1 MFGGVEV
8 LALFAE
14 LLDAELLEGFV
25 DLGGNGLERVVHL
38 AVFAN
43 AVDIV
48 EGGQQRGQHV
58 DDAVLAEALLLLLRA
73 IAVVDELRTFALQ
86 GFEVVCGF
94 LLGLAEG
101 GEGVFGIGGSGI
113 GRAIARLFRSGV
125 RRGLS
130 LSRGLRRASS
140 LVRGSLGCGL
150 GFGRVLRRG
159 GSGTLSGL
167 VGIRQVVQVVVLVEL
182 GHHLLSLSSSSS
194 TTSASTVS
202 SSEPEAEPA
211 EAPAPAAP
219 AAPAPAAAPSAPCWA

>member
-1 MFGGVEV
+1 MLGGVEV

-14 LLDAELLEGFV
+14 LLDAELLESLV

-43 AVDIV
+43 AVDVV

-101 GEGVFGIGGSGI
+101 GEGVFGIGLAFASLLSGI
-113 GRAIARLFRSGV
+113 R
-125 RRGLS
+125 
-130 LSRGLRRASS
+130 
-140 LVRGSLGCGL
+140 
-150 GFGRVLRRG
+150 
-159 GSGTLSGL
+159 
-167 VGIRQVVQVVVLVEL
+167 
-182 GHHLLSLSSSSS
+182 LLSLSCGRSLVGSFIGRSLGS
-194 TTSASTVS
+194 RILRRVGLGGGVS
-202 SSEPEAEPA
+202 P
-211 EAPAPAAP
+211 
-219 AAPAPAAAPSAPCWA
+219 